1 MSDAPPTPSSN
12 CACNLS
18 RGGDIRE
25 YQLPPGAMD
34 TFALYHPPHGSYEHL
49 YRCTVCRQFW
59 HQSVTGGHA
68 TIEIFNQV
76 DEKVAAALVA
86 SEEAAAL
93 TSHWRTHTSKTRA
106 ARPVIIPRIKE
117 TSLVH
122 NHLEDYR
129 PPASREELERRYAA
143 GERRFPRTELMDADL
158 SGITLDGADF
168 EMLSWFSSADFS
180 GASLRGTN
188 FRECNLKCAN
198 FSNADLTGA
207 IFEDASIES
216 IKATGAVLDGIK
228 ATGASFYGYSLAE
241 GDALPS
247 WEW

>member
-1 MSDAPPTPSSN
+1 
-12 CACNLS
+12 
-18 RGGDIRE
+18 
-25 YQLPPGAMD
+25 
-34 TFALYHPPHGSYEHL
+34 
-49 YRCTVCRQFW
+49 
-59 HQSVTGGHA
+59 
-68 TIEIFNQV
+68 
-76 DEKVAAALVA
+76 
-86 SEEAAAL
+86 
-93 TSHWRTHTSKTRA
+93 
-106 ARPVIIPRIKE
+106 
-117 TSLVH
+117 VH
-122 NHLEDYR
+122 NPPENYR
-129 PPASREELERRYAA
+129 PPESRAELARRYAA

-168 EMLSWFSSADFS
+168 QTLSWFSSTDFS
-180 GASLRGTN
+180 GASLRGTS

-247 WEW
+247 WDW